1 MDASPARLPPR
12 ARPAASLACS
22 RSREIRLR
30 ALVRGFADLL
40 VPPRCGSCRA
50 ASRRPLCTACRAALE
65 PDLDATPIPHLDTC
79 VAAVAYAGEVP
90 AWMQRFKYPGAGFSR
105 LDSVPIGIL
114 QHLITEAARSVAGP
128 APEIVVPVPLHPKR
142 LRARGFNPAGL
153 LSRAVAKAVGV
164 RASPRA
170 LRRIR
175 DTPSQTGLDRA
186 ARQRNV
192 TGAFVCGS
200 PPPRTV
206 WLVDDVV
213 TTGATL
219 AECARVLRRR
229 GTRHVLAVCVA
240 RTPRS
245 HQAPQTPAKDA
256 NASPQTEERLVR
268 LPPGPPA
275 R

>member
-1 MDASPARLPPR
+1 M
-12 ARPAASLACS
+12 
-22 RSREIRLR
+22 
-30 ALVRGFADLL
+30 
-40 VPPRCGSCRA
+40 PPRCGSCRA
-50 ASRRPLCTACRAALE
+50 ASRRPLCAACRGALA
-65 PDLDATPIPHLDTC
+65 PDLDATPIPHLDAC
-79 VAAVAYAGEVP
+79 LAAVAYAGEVT
-90 AWMQRFKYPGAGFSR
+90 AWMQRFKYPGSGFSR

-114 QHLITEAARSVAGP
+114 QDLISEAAHSVIGP
-128 APEIVVPVPLHPKR
+128 PPELVVPVPLHPKR
-142 LRARGFNPAGL
+142 LRARGFNPAAL
-153 LSRAVAKAVGV
+153 LSRAVA
-164 RASPRA
+164 RAAASRAGPRA

-192 TGAFVCGS
+192 AGAFVCRR
-200 PPPRTV
+200 PAPRTV

-219 AECARVLRRR
+219 TECARVLRRQ
-229 GTRHVLAVCVA
+229 GTQHVVAVCVA

-245 HQAPQTPAKDA
+245 HQAPQTPAKDT